1 MSRHDTTAMA
11 LTEDKVLLRFWYD
24 SAENAVVSAQ
34 EGRAI
39 FDTVLLVELLAPGQS
54 ASTPVIELE
63 RAWAPESLAFYGWEE
78 GTTRKN
84 ERYYEFEQ
92 YIEKFKRNNNQL
104 ELGGTP
110 LKEWPR
116 VTQGLVA
123 TLAAQGIYTVEQ
135 VSAIPDA
142 NLNVLGAM
150 GGRELREQ
158 AIAFLAEAK
167 GSADTSKLV
176 AQIAS
181 LQETVQRLQSDLLAA
196 NQAAAVPSVA
206 RASKP
211 AQKAATL
218 PDIGPP
224 VSPSSGLTI

>member
-1 MSRHDTTAMA
+1 MSKHDTTAMA
-11 LTEDKVLLRFWYD
+11 LIEDKVLLRFWYD

-39 FDTVLLVELLAPGQS
+39 FDTVLMVELLAPGQS

-84 ERYYEFEQ
+84 ERYHEFEQ
-92 YIEKFKRNNNQL
+92 YIDKFKRNNNQL

-123 TLAAQGIYTVEQ
+123 TLAAQGIHTVEQ

-150 GGRELREQ
+150 GGRELRDQ
-158 AIAFLAEAK
+158 AIAFLAQSKE
-167 GSADTSKLV
+167 GADTSKLV
-176 AQIAS
+176 AQVAS
-181 LQETVQRLQSDLLAA
+181 LTETVQRLQADLLAA
-196 NQAAAVPSVA
+196 HQREAAAGAAKV
-206 RASKP
+206 SKQ

-224 VSPSSGLTI
+224 VSPPGLTV